1 MREGSPGGAALWGL
15 RPRPLPAPSPHTP
28 PPPPSARTGSAE
40 PAAGVGEQQPQLRAG
55 AGRGEEKGE
64 REGGRAAAAAG
75 KKRKKKKRRERGRE
89 GAGRE
94 GPDLLSGDTER
105 RYVCVC
111 VRVCEGSGRA
121 EGGLPRRPRS
131 LSPSPRAAASRRSRA
146 ARRKTTA
153 PLPPPAPSRL
163 GPAPPRRL
171 PLAAGGE
178 RYSARGPA
186 PLPLFRGARP
196 LLPDPGR
203 GGAKG
208 AGRSLF
214 SAPGPRHTGLGSHS
228 ALRNGSARGCCAR
241 RGRSDPSRPDPAT
254 AAVTAEL
261 GASRS
266 PSPSRTER
274 LTDGRTGR
282 ATPLS
287 PPPPLGSGT
296 QSPPPPQPHWLLRR
310 KY

>member
-1 MREGSPGGAALWGL
+1 MC
-15 RPRPLPAPSPHTP
+15 
-28 PPPPSARTGSAE
+28 
-40 PAAGVGEQQPQLRAG
+40 
-55 AGRGEEKGE
+55 
-64 REGGRAAAAAG
+64 
-75 KKRKKKKRRERGRE
+75 
-89 GAGRE
+89 
-94 GPDLLSGDTER
+94 
-105 RYVCVC
+105 VCVC
-111 VRVCEGSGRA
+111 VRGERA
-121 EGGLPRRPRS
+121 GGGGGGLPRRPRS
-131 LSPSPRAAASRRSRA
+131 LSPGLRAAASRRSRA

-153 PLPPPAPSRL
+153 PLPPPAPSRP

-171 PLAAGGE
+171 PLAVGGE
-178 RYSARGPA
+178 RWSARGPA

-196 LLPDPGR
+196 LLPDPRR

-208 AGRSLF
+208 AGRSLL
-214 SAPGPRHTGLGSHS
+214 SAPGPRHTSFGSRS

-241 RGRSDPSRPDPAT
+241 RGRSDPSRPDPAAAAAT
-254 AAVTAEL
+254 AGL

-287 PPPPLGSGT
+287 PPPPLGSGS
-296 QSPPPPQPHWLLRR
+296 QSPPPPQPDWPLRR